1 LSRGA
6 VYVPP
11 CGAYAKRPL
20 IDPDDWG
27 SLGWPQ
33 VGEFGWPPGNLHPVI
48 LGSGKP
54 LFTNI
59 KSRLDL
65 NQMNSKLFESGTI
78 GLSFHPNT

>member
-1 LSRGA
+1 MLSRGA

-33 VGEFGWPPGNLHPVI
+33 VGEFGWPPGVPD
-48 LGSGKP
+48 GAYSKDSSKATG
-54 LFTNI
+54 
-59 KSRLDL
+59 DG
-65 NQMNSKLFESGTI
+65 MNGD
-78 GLSFHPNT
+78 G